1 MENSVDIVFLKMEV
15 LGRTMSINKF
25 GELLFKSN
33 GVFINGQI
41 FWNMFW
47 NVYGKNLR
55 CSLLFSINP
64 GSIKIIFC

>member
-1 MENSVDIVFLKMEV
+1 
-15 LGRTMSINKF
+15 MSINKF